1 LKEQYK
7 KDMKLIRHIAAAAA
21 LAALTALSVSAQ
33 TTPRPAGAGAQ
44 RPAGTA
50 PAPAQTGG
58 APGGNPV
65 EGKIAIIDTEAFADP
80 KSGITRLVNAFNTVN
95 AEFKP
100 RSDELQRL
108 RANYEQI
115 GKDIEATKNLSD
127 QKALAAKADQA
138 ETLKND
144 IERKSQDAQR
154 AYQKRLREVTQPIY
168 QEIGTALQAYARTRG
183 ITVIFDVSKM
193 GEVMFVVN
201 DGVDLT
207 NAFIADY
214 NQRNPVTATPA
225 RQ

>member
-1 LKEQYK
+1 
-7 KDMKLIRHIAAAAA
+7 MKLIRNIAAAAA
-21 LAALTALSVSAQ
+21 VAALTALSASAQ
-33 TTPRPAGAGAQ
+33 PAAGRPAAPAAQ
-44 RPAGTA
+44 RPATT
-50 PAPAQTGG
+50 PAPANTGG
-58 APGGNPV
+58 APGGNPI

-80 KSGITRLVNAFNTVN
+80 KSGITRLVAAFNKVN

-108 RANYEQI
+108 RSQYEQL
-115 GKDIEATKNLSD
+115 GKDIEATRNVAD

-138 ETLKND
+138 ETLKNE

-154 AYQKRLREVTQPIY
+154 AYQKRLREETQPLY
-168 QEIGTALQAYARTRG
+168 QEIGTALQAFARQRG

-201 DGVDLT
+201 DGVDVT

-214 NQRNPVTATPA
+214 NQRNPATASTGTPA
-225 RQ
+225 NR

>member
-1 LKEQYK
+1 
-7 KDMKLIRHIAAAAA
+7 MKLIRNIAAAAV
-21 LAALTALSVSAQ
+21 LAAFITVSASAQ
-33 TTPRPAGAGAQ
+33 TNPRPAAPGAQPQ
-44 RPAGTA
+44 RPAATN
-50 PAPAQTGG
+50 PAPANTGG

-65 EGKIAIIDTEAFADP
+65 EGKIAIIDTEAFANP
-80 KSGITRLVNAFNTVN
+80 QGGITRLVNAFNKVN

-108 RANYEQI
+108 RASYEQI
-115 GKDIEATKNLSD
+115 GKDIEATKNVAD

-154 AYQKRLREVTQPIY
+154 AYQKRLREETQPIY
-168 QEIGTALQAYARTRG
+168 QEIGTALQAFARTRG

-201 DGVDLT
+201 DGVDVT

-214 NQRNPVTATPA
+214 NQRNPATASTATPA
-225 RQ
+225 NR

>member
-1 LKEQYK
+1 
-7 KDMKLIRHIAAAAA
+7 MKLIRHIAAAAA
-21 LAALTALSVSAQ
+21 VAALTALSASAQ
-33 TTPRPAGAGAQ
+33 PAATRPAAPAAQ
-44 RPAGTA
+44 RPAGTTPAA
-50 PAPAQTGG
+50 PQTGG

-80 KSGITRLVNAFNTVN
+80 KSGITRLVNAFNKVN

-115 GKDIEATKNLSD
+115 GKDIEATKNLAD

-154 AYQKRLREVTQPIY
+154 AYQKRLREETQPIY

-207 NAFIADY
+207 SAFIADY
-214 NQRNPVTATPA
+214 NQRNPATASTAAP
-225 RQ
+225 R

>member
-1 LKEQYK
+1 
-7 KDMKLIRHIAAAAA
+7 MKLIRNIAAAAV
-21 LAALTALSVSAQ
+21 LAAFITISASAQ
-33 TTPRPAGAGAQ
+33 PGGARPAATPQ
-44 RPAGTA
+44 RPSVTN
-50 PAPAQTGG
+50 PAPANTGG
-58 APGGNPV
+58 APGGNPI

-80 KSGITRLVNAFNTVN
+80 KSGITRLVAAFNKVN

-108 RANYEQI
+108 RASYEQL
-115 GKDIEATKNLSD
+115 GKDIEATKSVAD

-138 ETLKND
+138 ETLKSD

-154 AYQKRLREVTQPIY
+154 AYQKRLRDETQPIY
-168 QEIGTALQAYARTRG
+168 QEIGTALQAFARQRG

-201 DGVDLT
+201 DGVDVT

-214 NQRNPVTATPA
+214 NQRNPATASTATPA
-225 RQ
+225 NR

>member
-1 LKEQYK
+1 
-7 KDMKLIRHIAAAAA
+7 MKLIRNIAAAAV
-21 LAALTALSVSAQ
+21 LAAFITISASAQ
-33 TTPRPAGAGAQ
+33 TRPATPAATPQ
-44 RPAGTA
+44 RPAATN
-50 PAPAQTGG
+50 PAPANTGG
-58 APGGNPV
+58 APGGNPI

-80 KSGITRLVNAFNTVN
+80 KGGITRLVNAFNTVN

-108 RANYEQI
+108 RASYEQI
-115 GKDIEATKNLSD
+115 GKDIEATKNLAD

-154 AYQKRLREVTQPIY
+154 AYQKRLREETQPIY
-168 QEIGTALQAYARTRG
+168 QEIGTALQAFARQRG

-201 DGVDLT
+201 DGVDVT

-214 NQRNPVTATPA
+214 NSRNPATASTATPA
-225 RQ
+225 NR

>member
-1 LKEQYK
+1 
-7 KDMKLIRHIAAAAA
+7 MKLIRNIAAAAA
-21 LAALTALSVSAQ
+21 FAALTALSASAQ
-33 TTPRPAGAGAQ
+33 PAATRPAAPAPQQ
-44 RPAGTA
+44 RPAATA
-50 PAPAQTGG
+50 PAPQTGG

-65 EGKIAIIDTEAFADP
+65 DGKVAIIDTEAFADP
-80 KSGITRLVNAFNTVN
+80 KSGITRLVNAFNKVN

-108 RANYEQI
+108 RASFEQI
-115 GKDIEATKNLSD
+115 GKDIEATKNLAD

-138 ETLKND
+138 ETLKQE

-154 AYQKRLREVTQPIY
+154 AYQKRLREETQPVY
-168 QEIGTALQAYARTRG
+168 QEIGTALQTFARQRG

-201 DGVDLT
+201 DGVDVT

-214 NQRNPVTATPA
+214 NQRNPATASTATPTN
-225 RQ
+225 R

>member
-1 LKEQYK
+1 
-7 KDMKLIRHIAAAAA
+7 MKLIRNIAAAAA
-21 LAALTALSVSAQ
+21 LAAFVTLSASAQ
-33 TTPRPAGAGAQ
+33 TTPRPTGAQPQ
-44 RPAGTA
+44 RPAATN
-50 PAPAQTGG
+50 PAPANTGG

-65 EGKIAIIDTEAFADP
+65 EGKIAIIDTEAFANP
-80 KSGITRLVNAFNTVN
+80 QGGITRLVNAFNKVN

-154 AYQKRLREVTQPIY
+154 AYQKRLREETQPIY
-168 QEIGTALQAYARTRG
+168 QEIGTALQAFARQRG
-183 ITVIFDVSKM
+183 ITVIFDVAKM

-201 DGVDLT
+201 DGVDVT

-214 NQRNPVTATPA
+214 NQRNPATASTATPSN
-225 RQ
+225 R